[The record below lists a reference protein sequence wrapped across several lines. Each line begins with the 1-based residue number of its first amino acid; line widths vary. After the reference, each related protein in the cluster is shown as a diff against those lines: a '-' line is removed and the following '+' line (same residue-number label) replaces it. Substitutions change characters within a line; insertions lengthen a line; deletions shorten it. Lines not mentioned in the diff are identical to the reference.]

1 MESIIHEETSKDLG
15 NSKTKIFT
23 IITKPLKSFYHT
35 LLTNDRSM
43 PLHDA
48 GEVMQEFRKKK
59 NSKFGKRKVTIMSTD
74 NDSGGSD
81 FWVIIQQKTIVM
93 AQEAITV
100 VECDTW

>member
-59 NSKFGKRKVTIMSTD
+59 NSKFGKRKVR
-74 NDSGGSD
+74 NYY
-81 FWVIIQQKTIVM
+81 
-93 AQEAITV
+93 EHR
-100 VECDTW
+100 